1 MQLAEETM
9 LQKLLMTWFEWQTTT
24 VRECWFFPLS
34 AVDVLKLS
42 LEEIYISLQLKQQE
56 YII

>member
-24 VRECWFFPLS
+24 IPECWFFLLS